1 MKPKIHTEKALRDI
15 ADFVRYIQDDE
26 ALWYK
31 VNWVTVDISHNIC
44 RRKGRI
50 GHIKRQ
56 AIRHRLWRMAK
67 RRHSKL
73 RKFKIPFE
81 IRGDSPCKIKWH
93 WKLKPKIKADKKEWK
108 PARYYRKNIPAL
120 ITAIIIGIFLIFV
133 PIIDRKTIFENI
145 YQHFIYFNLESLDSV
160 FILMSVVLVVVIFG
174 LFLLNGLGVRP
185 NRYSKYAGYLSVLYF
200 CIIFMENILFIEN
213 TNPVSILNSVFIS
226 YWITSYGVSIPGI
239 VYLIFFEMIH
249 WNKENRW
256 KVSTF
261 TLACFSALFLVG
273 AIMPVIVSSSGPL
286 MTEHLNDLRYSP
298 NSKYHDNNNAAD
310 KNGQHAFAII
320 SEDAEVQITEILNR
334 HNYYRSTV
342 NGENIPNLKWSS
354 TLATSAQSYADYLGD
369 NNLFEHSGGL
379 YGENLAAGQPSW
391 TSALD
396 AWGSEKSHFIYAP
409 FGNDASDTTYWGD
422 GGHYTQII
430 WKTTTE
436 CGCGSASHPTYRT
449 VYVCQYSPAGNIIGY
464 YPY

>member
-1 MKPKIHTEKALRDI
+1 MKPKIHTDKALRDI

-31 VNWVTVDISHNIC
+31 VNWVTVDTSHNIC

-67 RRHSKL
+67 RRHSEL
-73 RKFKIPFE
+73 RKFRIPFE

-93 WKLKPKIKADKKEWK
+93 YKLKPRKTGWK
-108 PARYYRKNIPAL
+108 PTRYYHKNIPAL
-120 ITAIIIGIFLIFV
+120 ITAIITGIFLIFV
-133 PIIDRKTIFENI
+133 PIMDRKTIFENI
-145 YQHFIYFNLESLDSV
+145 YPHFIYFNLESLDSV
-160 FILMSVVLVVVIFG
+160 SILISVVLGLIIFG

-185 NRYSKYAGYLSVLYF
+185 NRYSKYAGYLSILYF
-200 CIIFMENILFIEN
+200 CIVLLENILFIEN
-213 TNPVSILNSVFIS
+213 TNPLSILNFTPIS
-226 YWITSYGVSIPGI
+226 YWIASFGVSITGI
-239 VYLIFFEMIH
+239 VYLIFFEAIH

-261 TLACFSALFLVG
+261 TLVCLSSLFLLG
-273 AIMPVIVSSSGPL
+273 AIMPIIVSSTGSL
-286 MTEHLNDLRYSP
+286 MTEHLTELSYSP
-298 NSKYHDNNNAAD
+298 NSKHQDSRYTAD
-310 KNGQHAFAII
+310 QNGQQAFAIY
-320 SEDAEVQITEILNR
+320 SEDAEVPITEILNR
-334 HNYYRSTV
+334 HNYYRNTV
-342 NGENIPNLKWSS
+342 NGKNIPNLKWSS
-354 TLATSAQSYADYLGD
+354 TLAASAQSYADHLGD

-391 TSALD
+391 TSAID
-396 AWGSEKSHFIYAP
+396 AWGSEKSHFVYAP

-422 GGHYTQII
+422 VGHYTQII

-436 CGCGSASHPTYRT
+436 CGCGSAPHSTYRT
-449 VYVCQYSPAGNIIGY
+449 VYVCQYSPAGNIVGY